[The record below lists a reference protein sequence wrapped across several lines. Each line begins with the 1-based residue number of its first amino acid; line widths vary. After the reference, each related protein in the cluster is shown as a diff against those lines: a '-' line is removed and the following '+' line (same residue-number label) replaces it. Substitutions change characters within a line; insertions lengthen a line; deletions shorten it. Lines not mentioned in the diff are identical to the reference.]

1 LKAKSYASLKRKLD
15 SVFSEWTRRSCSNS
29 RGLAACVTCGKVR
42 LWKHQQCGHFIPRLY
57 LAGRWNPDNCFV
69 QCPLC
74 NVFKHGNYPEF
85 SAYLIRTFGAEKI
98 DALLALKRE
107 TVKFTRADLQAKIDF
122 YKAQIEALK

>member
-1 LKAKSYASLKRKLD
+1 MQS
-15 SVFSEWTRRSCSNS
+15 
-29 RGLAACVTCGKVR
+29 
-42 LWKHQQCGHFIPRLY
+42 GHFIPRLY